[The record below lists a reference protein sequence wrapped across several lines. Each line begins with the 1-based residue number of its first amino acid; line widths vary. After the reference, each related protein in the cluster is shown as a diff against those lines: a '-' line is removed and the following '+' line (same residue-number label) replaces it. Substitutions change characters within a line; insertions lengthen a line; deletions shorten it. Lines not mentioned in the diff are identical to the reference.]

1 MRGLALPDYLIILA
15 YFLVILGVGY
25 YLARVVR
32 RAKDY
37 FAAGST
43 MPWWLAG
50 ISFYMASFSTMM
62 FVIYSEISYNY
73 GIVAMMVCWFGPPA
87 FLLGSRFTAHLWRR
101 ARVMTPLGF
110 IEKRFNRKVHYL
122 FVWTGFPLRLF
133 DNALRLYS
141 TAIVMAVALRRGLGW
156 GVGGVIALTGIIMV
170 LYSFMGGQLSVIVT
184 DFIQAAILI
193 TAVIALFVLTLGQV
207 GNLPG
212 FLRSLPPGFL
222 NPANHY
228 GWSYLI
234 FTTFLIWLLS
244 YNASWALVQKY
255 NTVRS
260 EKDVRKMTWLIA
272 GLLTASPP
280 VFFFPGLAARV
291 LMPGLANGREV
302 FAAIAMRTLPIG
314 LMGLAIAA
322 LLSAT
327 MSTMGSEYNTL
338 SGILTRDFYK
348 KRYQPDLTET
358 QEVRL
363 GRLFTVAI
371 GAATVLLGILLSLLK
386 GLTLMD
392 IAFRFL
398 SAFGPPIMIPLIGGL
413 LFRRINSRGV
423 VAGVVAGALTGSL
436 LVLTNLVLTQVFA
449 AEMAANRTL
458 DFWLRSAWSSI
469 ATVANILATVLGL
482 WLGSRRAVPADE
494 RERAGR
500 FFEDLAR
507 PFEREDKGETAWPPA
522 FRIIHVAIIV
532 FGLAV
537 AAVAGSA
544 RVFYDDARAFRIGL
558 VVGLSMIAADLALQL
573 ALRKAGRAANSRD
586 GACPDLNSRS

>member
-1 MRGLALPDYLIILA
+1 MRGLALPDYLVILA
-15 YFLVILGVGY
+15 YFLVIIGVGY

-32 RAKDY
+32 KAKDY
-37 FAAGST
+37 FAAGNV

-50 ISFYMASFSTMM
+50 ISFYMASFSTML

-73 GIVAMMVCWFGPPA
+73 GIVAMMVCWLGPPA
-87 FLLGSRFTAHLWRR
+87 FLLGSTFTAHRWRR

-141 TAIVMAVALRRGLGW
+141 TAIVLAVAFRGLGW
-156 GVGGVIALTGIIMV
+156 GVGAVLAVTGAVMV

-184 DFIQAAILI
+184 DFIQAAILV
-193 TAVIALFVLTLGQV
+193 TAVIVLFVLTLGRV
-207 GNLPG
+207 GNVPA
-212 FLRSLPPGFL
+212 FLRALPPGFL
-222 NPANHY
+222 NPAHHY

-234 FTTFLIWLLS
+234 FTTFLLWLLS

-260 EKDVRKMTWLIA
+260 ERDARKMIWLIA
-272 GLLTASPP
+272 GLLAVSPP

-291 LMPGLANGREV
+291 LLPGLANTREV
-302 FAAIAMRTLPIG
+302 YAAVCLKILPVG
-314 LMGLAIAA
+314 MMGLAISA

-338 SGILTRDFYK
+338 SGILTRDLVK
-348 KRYQPDLTET
+348 KKFRPGLSET

-363 GRLFTVAI
+363 GRLLTVAI
-371 GAATVLLGILLSLLK
+371 GAVTILLGLLLSLLK

-392 IAFRFL
+392 IAFRFM

-413 LFRRINSRGV
+413 LFRRFNSRGV
-423 VAGVVAGALTGSL
+423 VAGVAAGAVTGTL
-436 LVLTNLVLTQVFA
+436 LVLTNLVLTQVLA
-449 AEMAANRTL
+449 AQMAADRTL

-469 ATVANILATVLGL
+469 ATVANVLATIAGL
-482 WLGSRRAVPADE
+482 WLGSRKEAPADE

-500 FFEDLAR
+500 FFEELSR
-507 PFEREDKGETAWPPA
+507 PFERDEGNERTWAVA
-522 FRIIHVAIIV
+522 FRIIHAAIIV
-532 FGLAV
+532 FGLLV
-537 AAVAGSA
+537 ALIATLA
-544 RVFYDDARAFRIGL
+544 RVLYHDARAFRTGL
-558 VVGLSMIAADLALQL
+558 VVGASFIAADLVLQL
-573 ALRKAGRAANSRD
+573 ALR
-586 GACPDLNSRS
+586 RSVRT

>member
-15 YFLVILGVGY
+15 YFLVIVGVGY

-32 RAKDY
+32 KAKDY
-37 FAAGST
+37 FAAGSV

-73 GIVAMMVCWFGPPA
+73 GIVAMMVCWLGPPA

-110 IEKRFNRKVHYL
+110 IEKRFNRKAHYL

-141 TAIVMAVALRRGLGW
+141 TAIVMAVAFRGFG
-156 GVGGVIALTGIIMV
+156 GGVAGVMVLTGIIMV

-184 DFIQAAILI
+184 DFIQAAILA
-193 TAVIALFVLTLGQV
+193 TAVVVLFVLTLGQV
-207 GNLPG
+207 GNLPQ

-260 EKDVRKMTWLIA
+260 EKDARKMTWLIA
-272 GLLTASPP
+272 GLLAVSPP

-291 LMPGLANGREV
+291 LLPTLSNSREV
-302 FAAIAMRTLPIG
+302 YAAICLKVLPLG
-314 LMGLAIAA
+314 MMGIAIAA

-348 KRYQPDLTET
+348 KRFRPDLTES

-371 GAATVLLGILLSLLK
+371 GAVTVFLGLLLSLLK

-392 IAFRFL
+392 IAFRFM

-413 LFRRINSRGV
+413 LFRRFNSRGV
-423 VAGVVAGALTGSL
+423 VAGVEAGAVTGSL

-449 AEMAANRTL
+449 AEMAASRTL
-458 DFWLRSAWSSI
+458 DFWLRSGWSSI
-469 ATVANILATVLGL
+469 ATVANVTATVLGL
-482 WLGSRRAVPADE
+482 WLGSRREAPEDE

-507 PFEREDKGETAWPPA
+507 PFERDEKGEETWPVA
-522 FRIIHVAIIV
+522 FRIIHVAIII
-532 FGLAV
+532 FGLVV
-537 AAVAGSA
+537 AAVAVLS
-544 RVFYDDARAFRIGL
+544 RFLYHDARAFRTGL
-558 VVGLSMIAADLALQL
+558 IVGLSIVTADLLLQL
-573 ALRKAGRAANSRD
+573 ALRRAART
-586 GACPDLNSRS
+586 

>member
-1 MRGLALPDYLIILA
+1 MNELALPDYLIILA
-15 YFLVILGVGY
+15 YFLVVVGVGY

-32 RAKDY
+32 KAKDY
-37 FAAGST
+37 FAAGNV

-73 GIVAMMVCWFGPPA
+73 GIVAMMVCWLGPPA
-87 FLLGSRFTAHLWRR
+87 FLLGSRFTAHRWRR

-110 IEKRFNRKVHYL
+110 IERRFNRKVHYL

-141 TAIVMAVALRRGLGW
+141 TAIVMAVALRGLGW
-156 GVGGVIALTGIIMV
+156 GVGGVMVLTGIIMI

-184 DFIQAAILI
+184 DFIQAAILVA
-193 TAVIALFVLTLGQV
+193 AVVVLFVLTLGQV
-207 GNLPG
+207 GNVPQ

-234 FTTFLIWLLS
+234 FTTFLLWLLS

-260 EKDVRKMTWLIA
+260 EKDARKMTWLIA
-272 GLLTASPP
+272 GLLAVSPP

-291 LMPGLANGREV
+291 LLPSLANSREV
-302 FAAIAMRTLPIG
+302 YAAVCLKVLPLG
-314 LMGLAIAA
+314 MMGLAIAA

-348 KRYQPDLTET
+348 KRFRPDLSES

-371 GAATVLLGILLSLLK
+371 GAVTVLLGLLLSLLK

-392 IAFRFL
+392 IAFRFM

-413 LFRRINSRGV
+413 LFRRFNSRGV
-423 VAGVVAGALTGSL
+423 VAGVTAGAVTGSL
-436 LVLTNLVLTQVFA
+436 LVLTNLVLTQVLA
-449 AEMAANRTL
+449 AEMAASRTL

-469 ATVANILATVLGL
+469 ATVANVAATVLGL
-482 WLGSRRAVPADE
+482 WLGSRREAPADE

-507 PFEREDKGETAWPPA
+507 PFEREEKAEPTWPLA

-532 FGLAV
+532 FGLVV
-537 AAVAGSA
+537 AAVAVLV
-544 RVFYDDARAFRIGL
+544 RFLYHDARAFRTGL
-558 VVGLSMIAADLALQL
+558 IVGLSMVAADLVMQL
-573 ALRKAGRAANSRD
+573 ALR
-586 GACPDLNSRS
+586 RSART

>member
-15 YFLVILGVGY
+15 YFLVIVGVGY

-32 RAKDY
+32 QAKDY
-37 FAAGST
+37 FAAGNV

-73 GIVAMMVCWFGPPA
+73 GIVAMMVCWLGPPA
-87 FLLGSRFTAHLWRR
+87 FLLGSTFTAHRWRR

-110 IEKRFNRKVHYL
+110 IERRFNRKVHYL

-141 TAIVMAVALRRGLGW
+141 TAIVMAVAFRGLGW
-156 GVGGVIALTGIIMV
+156 GVGGVLVITGVVMV

-184 DFIQAAILI
+184 DFIQASILI
-193 TAVIALFVLTLGQV
+193 TAVITLFVLTLGQI
-207 GNLPG
+207 GNVPD

-234 FTTFLIWLLS
+234 FTTFILWLLS

-260 EKDVRKMTWLIA
+260 EKDARKMTWLIA
-272 GLLTASPP
+272 GLLVVSPP

-291 LMPGLANGREV
+291 LLPQLANSREV
-302 FAAIAMRTLPIG
+302 YAAICLKVLPLG
-314 LMGLAIAA
+314 MMGIAIAA

-348 KRYQPDLTET
+348 KRFRPDLSER
-358 QEVRL
+358 QELRL

-371 GAATVLLGILLSLLK
+371 GAVTVLLGLLLSLLK

-392 IAFRFL
+392 IAFRFM

-423 VAGVVAGALTGSL
+423 VAGVAAGAVTGSL
-436 LVLTNLVLTQVFA
+436 LVLTNLVLTQVLA
-449 AEMAANRTL
+449 SEMAASRTL

-469 ATVANILATVLGL
+469 ATVANVAATVLGL
-482 WLGSRRAVPADE
+482 WLGSRRPAPADE
-494 RERAGR
+494 LERAGR

-507 PFEREDKGETAWPPA
+507 PFEREEGAERTWPLA
-522 FRIIHVAIIV
+522 FRIIHVAIII
-532 FGLAV
+532 FGLVV
-537 AAVAGSA
+537 AAVAVLVQLLYHDG
-544 RVFYDDARAFRIGL
+544 RAFRTGL
-558 VVGLSMIAADLALQL
+558 TVGLSMVAADLVIQL
-573 ALRKAGRAANSRD
+573 ALRRSAGTRT
-586 GACPDLNSRS
+586 

>member
-1 MRGLALPDYLIILA
+1 MSGLQLPDYLIILA
-15 YFLVILGVGY
+15 YFLIILGVGY

-37 FAAGST
+37 FAAGNT

-50 ISFYMASFSTMM
+50 VSFYMASFSTMM

-73 GIVAMMVCWFGPPA
+73 GIVAMMVCWLGPPA
-87 FLLGSRFTAHLWRR
+87 FLLGSRFTAHRWRR

-141 TAIVMAVALRRGLGW
+141 MAIVMAVAFRGLGW
-156 GVGGVIALTGIIMV
+156 GVGGVLVITGVVMV
-170 LYSFMGGQLSVIVT
+170 LYSFMGGQFSVIVT
-184 DFIQAAILI
+184 DYIQAAILF
-193 TAVIALFVLTLGQV
+193 TAVIVLFVLTLGQV
-207 GNLPG
+207 GNLPQ
-212 FLRSLPPGFL
+212 FLRSLPSGFL

-234 FTTFLIWLLS
+234 FTTFLLWLLS

-260 EKDVRKMTWLIA
+260 EKDARKMTWLIA
-272 GLLTASPP
+272 GLLAVSPP
-280 VFFFPGLAARV
+280 IFFFPGLAARV
-291 LMPGLANGREV
+291 LLPGLVNSREV
-302 FAAIAMRTLPIG
+302 YAAICLKILPVG
-314 LMGLAIAA
+314 LMGLAISA

-348 KRYQPDLTET
+348 KKFRPGLTEAR
-358 QEVRL
+358 EVGV

-371 GAATVLLGILLSLLK
+371 GAVTVLLGLLLSLLK

-392 IAFRFL
+392 IAFRFM

-423 VAGVVAGALTGSL
+423 VAGVAAGAVTGSL

-449 AEMAANRTL
+449 AEMAASPAV

-469 ATVANILATVLGL
+469 ATVANVAATVLGL
-482 WLGSRRAVPADE
+482 WLGSRRPAPADE
-494 RERAGR
+494 RERAGL

-507 PFEREDKGETAWPPA
+507 PSERDERVGTTWPLA
-522 FRIIHVAIIV
+522 FRIMHAGVII
-532 FGLAV
+532 FGLVV
-537 AAVAGSA
+537 AAVAVLSG
-544 RVFYDDARAFRIGL
+544 FLYHDMRAFRTGL
-558 VVGLSMIAADLALQL
+558 AVGLSMAAADLVLQF
-573 ALRKAGRAANSRD
+573 ALRKLDRVGTED
-586 GACPDLNSRS
+586 K